1 MPSKQLIYCLLIII
15 LLACGGGDE
24 ISTDLGYGA
33 PPPENNPSSP
43 PEPDQGGPA
52 QPGGLE
58 TATVAQIVDGDTV
71 DLRDGRTVRY
81 IGLNTPERDQ
91 PYYNEAKE
99 ANRRLVEGKTVALEW
114 DVETVDQYGR
124 NLAYLWVDGVLVNR
138 EIVWQGFANAF
149 TVPPNVRYEAE
160 IRAAEQAAREAGRGL
175 WAGSE
180 ATLAIVHIEA
190 DAPGSDSD
198 NPNGEWIEIANQGD
212 SPVQMIDFT
221 LKDEANHIYTFGDFT
236 VPPDQSFRLY
246 SGQGQDNPD
255 ELYWG
260 LSGESIWNNDG
271 DAAFLRDGEGALVD
285 SYSY

>member
-1 MPSKQLIYCLLIII
+1 M
-15 LLACGGGDE
+15 AR
-24 ISTDLGYGA
+24 
-33 PPPENNPSSP
+33 
-43 PEPDQGGPA
+43 
-52 QPGGLE
+52 
-58 TATVAQIVDGDTV
+58 IVDGDTV

-124 NLAYLWVDGVLVNR
+124 NLAYIWVDGVMANR
-138 EIVWQGFANAF
+138 EIVWLGFANAY

-160 IRAAEQAAREAGRGL
+160 IRAAEQDARENERGL

-180 ATLAIVHIEA
+180 AALKIVQIEA
-190 DAPGSDSD
+190 DAPGSDND
-198 NPNGEWIEIANQGD
+198 NPNGEWIEVTNEGD
-212 SPVQMIDFT
+212 TSVQMNGYS
-221 LKDEANHIYTFGDFT
+221 LKDEANHIYTFSNFT
-236 VPPDQSFRLY
+236 LPSGQSFRLY
-246 SGQGQDNPD
+246 SGEGRDSPT

-260 LSGESIWNNDG
+260 YSGESVWNNDG
-271 DAAFLRDGEGALVD
+271 DAAFLRDAEGALVD